1 MSETKQESKKSKYL
15 VIIFLL
21 LAINLVVGFFFF
33 KNIKDSDAKIE
44 AKEVEI
50 VDLKDDLDVLQ
61 KDFNNQLAELEQ
73 MKGINAELDA
83 VLAERE
89 KEIKAHLS
97 EIQKWKNQ
105 SNYNKGELNK
115 LKDKIVEFESEKMAF
130 KAQIEQLSEEN
141 AQLKE
146 IKIKLENDL
155 GIQKDSTAM
164 LNEENNYLADKFEIG
179 SLLQADELT
188 ASGIKVKNNG
198 AEKEVNKIKA
208 TEKIMVCYQTGE
220 NKVREPGEVK
230 MQLRL
235 INPNGETMYLEPEG
249 SSTFKSKENGEELRY
264 TKQASFAFD
273 GTNKKICIYWSHNI
287 TEAGTYTAEIYQ
299 EGYLV
304 GVQKFDL
311 N

>member
-15 VIIFLL
+15 IIIFLL

-44 AKEVEI
+44 AQDVEI
-50 VDLKDDLDVLQ
+50 FDLKDDLTTLQ
-61 KDFNNQLAELEQ
+61 TDFNSQLAELDK

-89 KEIKAHLS
+89 AEIKAHLG

-105 SNYNKGELNK
+105 SSYNKGELNK
-115 LKDKIVEFESEKMAF
+115 LKDKIVEFESEKLAF
-130 KAQIEQLSEEN
+130 KAQIDQLSEEN

-146 IKIKLENDL
+146 IKTQLEADL
-155 GIQKDSTAM
+155 VTQKDSTAL

-188 ASGIKVKNNG
+188 ASGIKIKNNG
-198 AEKEVNKIKA
+198 AEREVNKVKG

-235 INPNGETMYLEPEG
+235 MNPKGETMYLEPEG
-249 SSTFKSKENGEELRY
+249 SSTFTSKENGETLRY

-287 TEAGTYTAEIYQ
+287 TDSGTYTAEIYQ

>member
-1 MSETKQESKKSKYL
+1 MSETKQESKKTKYL

-21 LAINLVVGFFFF
+21 LAVNLIVGYFFF
-33 KNIKDSDAKIE
+33 KNIKDSESKIE
-44 AKEVEI
+44 AQDVEI
-50 VDLKDDLDVLQ
+50 LDLKDDLGDLQ
-61 KDFNNQLAELEQ
+61 KDFNVQLAELDK
-73 MKGINAELDA
+73 MKGINAELDE
-83 VLAERE
+83 VLAKRE
-89 KEIKAHLS
+89 TEIKAHLS

-115 LKDKIVEFESEKMAF
+115 LKDKIVEFESERMAF
-130 KAQIEQLSEEN
+130 QAQIDQLSEEN

-146 IKIKLENDL
+146 IKTQLEADL
-155 GIQKDSTAM
+155 VKQKDTTD
-164 LNEENNYLADKFEIG
+164 LLTEENNYLADKVEIG

-188 ASGIKVKNNG
+188 ASGIKIKNNG
-198 AEKEVNKIKA
+198 AEKEVSKVKA

-220 NKVREPGEVK
+220 NKVREAGEVK

-235 INPNGETMYLEPEG
+235 VTPNGETMYLEPEG
-249 SSTFKSKENGEELRY
+249 SGTFTNKENGESLRF
-264 TKQASFAFD
+264 TKEASFEFD

-287 TEAGTYTAEIYQ
+287 SQSGTYSAEIYQ